1 MRRWATSP
9 ALSGLGAESMELSG
23 AAARLLEAHAMWL
36 ELERGLSPATI
47 RAYKTDLLQFAAFLR
62 DRGVDAGAPQTI
74 SRRDVQAFLAH
85 LFHQNEAKT
94 SMSRKLSA
102 CRSLLQ
108 YALQRRLVVS
118 NVAVQVHNPRQEIYQ
133 PRLLNVDEAFALLD
147 SRDASAPDEPRDSR
161 DRALAELLYGSGLR
175 ISEALALDVDDLQLQ
190 TGVVRVLGK
199 GSRERLAPLSDSSI
213 PALQEWLDDR
223 DFFATE
229 EERALFVGIRGKRL
243 QRREAVRIVERL
255 CQKAGLRHVISP
267 HGLRHSFATH
277 LLDGG
282 ADLRSVQEL
291 LGHRRLRTTQRYTQ
305 VSLDQ
310 LMRVYDRAHPKAGGG
325 ASSGGVLDAEEN
337 TTSDDENVS
346 SRNGLRQQ

>member
-1 MRRWATSP
+1 MKRRTAVPPSVAATGGEP
-9 ALSGLGAESMELSG
+9 GAELSAG
-23 AAARLLEAHAMWL
+23 AVRLLAAHAMWL
-36 ELERGLSPATI
+36 ELERGLAPATV
-47 RAYKTDLLQFAAFLR
+47 RAYRTDLLEFARFLQS
-62 DRGVDAGAPQTI
+62 RGGDAGMPQTI

-85 LFHQNEAKT
+85 LFHQGEAKT
-94 SMSRKLSA
+94 SMCRKLSA

-108 YALQRRLVVS
+108 YALRQHLVS
-118 NVAVQVHNPRQEIYQ
+118 ANVAAQVHNPRQETYQ

-147 SRDASAPDEPRDSR
+147 SRDETAPDTPRDSR

-175 ISEALALDVDDLQLQ
+175 VSEALALNVDDLHLQ
-190 TGVVRVLGK
+190 TGMVRVLGK
-199 GSRERLAPLSDSSI
+199 GRRERLAPLSDSSI
-213 PALQEWLDDR
+213 PALQEWLEDR
-223 DFFATE
+223 TFFAAE
-229 EERALFVGIRGKRL
+229 EEKALFVGIRGKRL

-255 CQKAGLRHVISP
+255 CQEAGLRHIISP

-305 VSLDQ
+305 VSLDH

-325 ASSGGVLDAEEN
+325 AAAGTGTGFPGEEDQDQGGK
-337 TTSDDENVS
+337 DE
-346 SRNGLRQQ
+346 R